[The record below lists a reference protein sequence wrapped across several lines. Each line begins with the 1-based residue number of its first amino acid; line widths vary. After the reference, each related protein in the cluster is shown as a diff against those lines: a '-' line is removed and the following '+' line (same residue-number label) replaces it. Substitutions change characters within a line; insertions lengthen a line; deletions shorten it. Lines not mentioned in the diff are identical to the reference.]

1 MNIVIV
7 GAGSFGT
14 ALGNILAKRGEFD
27 LSILARDKNIA
38 SSINTLHVNEKYYPN
53 FHLISGLSATTDK
66 SVLKKAEITFLA
78 IPSTQIIDYVIENR
92 DCFAPGAAIVVLSK
106 GFGQGQKTI
115 VQSLSEH
122 MSNPLVSFKGP
133 TFAADLIQSNPTGFT
148 VACRDK
154 SLFDL
159 FQKIFKKTNI
169 YLDFSTD
176 VLGVE
181 ITSALKNIYA
191 ILLGIIDAYFN
202 SANTRFLILTKAFN
216 ELKNA
221 VIVLGG
227 SEDTWYK
234 YCGFGDFGVTALND
248 LSRNRTLGLLMG
260 KGFLDNSISN
270 SVILEGKRT
279 LSITYNAVRTRGDF
293 YLMEELYKLFNKEY
307 KVHELIRNLFQR
319 IREG

>member
-14 ALGNILAKRGEFD
+14 SLGNIIAKKRD
-27 LSILARDKNIA
+27 LKVTVLARSSA
-38 SSINTLHVNEKYYPN
+38 VVRSINDFHINNKYFPN
-53 FHLISGLSATTDK
+53 FYLDPSLVASNN
-66 SVLKKAEITFLA
+66 KKLLTKADIIFLA
-78 IPSTQIIDYVIENR
+78 LPSTQVLNYVVKNKNIFCEN
-92 DCFAPGAAIVVLSK
+92 AEVVVLSK
-106 GFGQGQKTI
+106 GFGKGDKTI
-115 VQSLSEH
+115 VQSVGALIE
-122 MSNPLVSFKGP
+122 NQLVSFKGP
-133 TFAADLIQSNPTGFT
+133 TFAADLIHNNPTGFT
-148 VACRDK
+148 VACKDQ

-159 FQKIFKKTNI
+159 FQKIFQDTNI

-221 VIVLGG
+221 VTVLGG
-227 SEDTWYK
+227 SEDTLYK
-234 YCGFGDFGVTALND
+234 FCGFGDFGLTALND

-260 KGFLDNSISN
+260 KGFLDNNISN

-279 LSITYNAVRTRGDF
+279 LNITYNAVRTRGDF
-293 YLMEELYKLFNKEY
+293 YLMGELHTLFNSNY
-307 KVHELIRNLFQR
+307 KVHEFISNVFQK
-319 IREG
+319 IRED

>member
-14 ALGNILAKRGEFD
+14 ALGNMIAKKID
-27 LSILARDKNIA
+27 LKVKVLARSNTVIR
-38 SSINTLHVNEKYYPN
+38 SINDFHTNEKYFPN
-53 FHLISGLSATTDK
+53 FYLDPR
-66 SVLKKAEITFLA
+66 LKASNRKKILKEADVIFLA
-78 IPSTQIIDYVIENR
+78 IPSAQIIRYVNENKS
-92 DCFAPGAAIVVLSK
+92 FFGQKAVVVVLSK
-106 GFGQGQKTI
+106 GFGKGNKTI
-115 VQSLSEH
+115 VQSVSALIE
-122 MSNPLVSFKGP
+122 NQLVSFKGP
-133 TFAADLIQSNPTGFT
+133 TFAADLIQNNPTGFT
-148 VACRDK
+148 VACKDQ

-159 FQKIFKKTNI
+159 FQKIFQDTNI

-227 SEDTWYK
+227 SEDTLYK
-234 YCGFGDFGVTALND
+234 FCGFGDFGLTALND

-260 KGFLDNSISN
+260 KGFLDNNISN

-279 LSITYNAVRTRGDF
+279 LSVTYNLVRTRGEF
-293 YLMEELYKLFNKEY
+293 YLMEELYKLFNSDY
-307 KVHELIRNLFQR
+307 RVHEFISNVFQKIRK
-319 IREG
+319 G